1 MPGVS
6 QFPILH
12 TDEATVSRDTTRPI
26 LLVGFQHQ
34 GNLGLG
40 YLASTLR
47 QHGYSVIICD
57 IEAPLDQI
65 VGTAVQSNPLIIG
78 FSLIFQFYILQYQ
91 RIIGMLRDAG
101 VRCHFTMGGHFPS
114 LSHIQTLNMVP
125 ELDSVVRFEGEMT
138 LLELADVIGN
148 GLDWRAV
155 PGIAYRAENGTPDR
169 IATTPMRSLVD
180 DLDSLPYPDRNYEP
194 ETAIGHKALPLLA
207 SRGCARTC
215 SFCSIQTFYRAAPGK
230 IVRTR
235 KPALV
240 VEEMRSLYLDRG
252 IKIFL
257 FQDDD
262 FPLFGPVWRRWAA
275 SFVSELHRS
284 GLSRRIIWKMNCRA
298 DSVDTDVFVS
308 LRDAGLYL
316 VYMGLESGNEEGL
329 KTLHKQVTV
338 EQNLR
343 AVRLLKQVGL
353 LFEFGFMLF
362 DPGSTL
368 DSVRA
373 NLNFLRTIL
382 ADGCAAAVFC
392 RMLPYDGTPIK
403 DELERAGRLKG
414 DIVKPDYDFLDP
426 RVNALY
432 ASLSG
437 IVDVW
442 GWIHGYRALSPQ
454 LNWVS
459 NEIAIIERMCPSLPD
474 LPGLKQTV
482 RRITRASNEIL
493 FDVVE
498 DLLNIALHGGTT
510 TWTNARLDVYRKQ
523 FLDELVD
530 SRNAFVNR
538 HQNALLDSIEVD
550 THLPALAEPAVA

>member
-1 MPGVS
+1 
-6 QFPILH
+6 
-12 TDEATVSRDTTRPI
+12 
-26 LLVGFQHQ
+26 
-34 GNLGLG
+34 
-40 YLASTLR
+40 
-47 QHGYSVIICD
+47 
-57 IEAPLDQI
+57 
-65 VGTAVQSNPLIIG
+65 
-78 FSLIFQFYILQYQ
+78 
-91 RIIGMLRDAG
+91 
-101 VRCHFTMGGHFPS
+101 
-114 LSHIQTLNMVP
+114 
-125 ELDSVVRFEGEMT
+125 
-138 LLELADVIGN
+138 
-148 GLDWRAV
+148 
-155 PGIAYRAENGTPDR
+155 
-169 IATTPMRSLVD
+169 
-180 DLDSLPYPDRNYEP
+180 
-194 ETAIGHKALPLLA
+194 
-207 SRGCARTC
+207 
-215 SFCSIQTFYRAAPGK
+215 
-230 IVRTR
+230 
-235 KPALV
+235 
-240 VEEMRSLYLDRG
+240 
-252 IKIFL
+252 
-257 FQDDD
+257 
-262 FPLFGPVWRRWAA
+262 
-275 SFVSELHRS
+275 
-284 GLSRRIIWKMNCRA
+284 MNCRA
-298 DSVDTDVFVS
+298 DSVDTDVFAS

-403 DELERAGRLKG
+403 DELELAGRLKG

-459 NEIAIIERMCPSLPD
+459 NEIAIIERVCPALPD
-474 LPGLKQTV
+474 LPELKQTV

-498 DLLNIALHGGTT
+498 DLLNIAVNGGTT
-510 TWTNARLDVYRKQ
+510 TWTNARLDLYRKQ

-538 HQNALLDSIEVD
+538 NQSVLLDSIEID
-550 THLPALAEPAVA
+550 TNLPTLSEPAVA